1 MIALHILIQA
11 RADPAAI
18 VTAVPGEVPGVAGT
32 ASVAGPSDVIAL
44 PGTRDTG
51 WYGEDARDKR
61 GVFGMA
67 QGREQLQRHGGDH
80 ARPPITAAQQRVPR
94 SGTPYGSTPDQQEW
108 SGWIDSAW
116 QQ

>member
-1 MIALHILIQA
+1 MIALHVLIQA

-32 ASVAGPSDVIAL
+32 ASVAGPCDVIAL

-51 WYGEDARDKR
+51 WYGEDARDER

-80 ARPPITAAQQRVPR
+80 ARPPPATADHRC
-94 SGTPYGSTPDQQEW
+94 
-108 SGWIDSAW
+108 SAACATFW
-116 QQ
+116 NPIRLHT

>member
-32 ASVAGPSDVIAL
+32 ASVAGPCDVIAL

-51 WYGEDARDKR
+51 WYGEDARDER

-67 QGREQLQRHGGDH
+67 
-80 ARPPITAAQQRVPR
+80 
-94 SGTPYGSTPDQQEW
+94 
-108 SGWIDSAW
+108 
-116 QQ
+116 

>member
-1 MIALHILIQA
+1 MGWCRVIALHILIQA

-32 ASVAGPSDVIAL
+32 ASVAGPCDVIAL

-80 ARPPITAAQQRVPR
+80 ARPPATADHR
-94 SGTPYGSTPDQQEW
+94 W
-108 SGWIDSAW
+108 SAACATFWNPTDR
-116 QQ
+116 

>member
-32 ASVAGPSDVIAL
+32 ASVAGPCDVIAL

-51 WYGEDARDKR
+51 WYGEDARDER
-61 GVFGMA
+61 GVSGMA

-80 ARPPITAAQQRVPR
+80 ARPPATADHR
-94 SGTPYGSTPDQQEW
+94 W
-108 SGWIDSAW
+108 SEACATFWNPTDR
-116 QQ
+116 